1 MTVAVTL
8 NKDNIVDFD
17 YWDGGGAG
25 NLLTRTSRAAFE
37 AAAITEPDAGVIS
50 AE

>member
-17 YWDGGGAG
+17 YWDGGGAA

-37 AAAITEPDAGVIS
+37 PPRSQNPTPA
-50 AE
+50 